1 MKNILVPTDFS
12 PNAHNALSVAAQLA
26 RKNDST
32 IHLLHLLELPSH
44 IDDPIVGSNGN
55 FPEAILFMKSIHSKF
70 KQLID
75 SPLLKGLK
83 THEDVNTQPIPQGIL
98 KSCNNNE
105 IDFIIVGSHG
115 KEAFS
120 DLFVGS
126 NTEKIVRTSSTPV
139 LVVKEPTDIST
150 VKNIVFACNFKN
162 EEIPTLNALHNFA
175 EEINAQIHLLYVNT
189 PRNFKTTHA
198 IEEEMKAFLTKSTF
212 KKDSLHIYNDTS
224 VERGV
229 LNFSNDIKADLICV
243 DVHERKGLSHFINGS
258 ISEDLINHTQIP
270 ILTYKLKA

>member
-12 PNAHNALSVAAQLA
+12 SDAYNALSVAAQLA

-44 IDDPIVGSNGN
+44 INDPILGSNGN
-55 FPEAILFMKSIHSKF
+55 FPEAILFMKNIHSKF
-70 KQLID
+70 KELID
-75 SPLLKGLK
+75 SPLLEGLK
-83 THEDVNTQPIPQGIL
+83 THEDVNTQPIPQGII
-98 KSCNNNE
+98 KSCNDNE
-105 IDFIIVGSHG
+105 IDFIVVGSHG

-126 NTEKIVRTSSTPV
+126 NTEKIVRTANTPV
-139 LVVKEPTDIST
+139 LVVKEPTNIKN
-150 VKNIVFACNFKN
+150 VKNIVFACNFKD
-162 EEIPTLNALHNFA
+162 EEVRSLNALHEFS
-175 EEINAQIHLLYVNT
+175 EEVNAKIHLLYINT

-198 IEEEMKAFLTKSTF
+198 IEEEMKAFLSKTPF
-212 KKDSLHIYNDTS
+212 KKDNLHIYNDTTI
-224 VERGV
+224 ERGV
-229 LNFSNDIKADLICV
+229 LNFSNDINANLICV

-270 ILTYKLKA
+270 ILTYKL